1 MKQERKLA
9 LQHRGRLK
17 RMEVDKNAYLSK
29 LESQRYS
36 TYKVKT
42 SRRCYTSIPVYF

>member
-17 RMEVDKNAYLSK
+17 RMEVDKNAYLAK
-29 LESQRYS
+29 LESQRKS
-36 TYKVKT
+36 TFKVSQFRLKLIL
-42 SRRCYTSIPVYF
+42 YDEV